1 MPRRWTLSSCIVHR
15 LDTPLPPSLYPR
27 ESHLFLSS
35 LFSTDSQLLSTI
47 LLDKFFIRFLP
58 IELEDEH
65 VDYVLSSYLLSFYI
79 EYIYLSSW
87 NGKAIFSPKCLKNP
101 SVWETLAQAPFF
113 PRPGQRDYTHS
124 EISGGPSFSLRRPT
138 LNGPWFLGWISVS
151 GRATTRR
158 VARARGESFIHLP
171 RGEGTEGEEET
182 CGQPR
187 LHHEISSSCTCFV
200 LLLPLPVCVGRFHDS
215 LPGANLSILFRPWS
229 LERVLIDRMQRDA
242 SITSCPS
249 FETASDFEGIQRFE
263 QEEHIEIEIDRV
275 T

>member
-1 MPRRWTLSSCIVHR
+1 MEWKSNFFSQMFKESFGLRNAGPGPVFPSPGATR
-15 LDTPLPPSLYPR
+15 L
-27 ESHLFLSS
+27 H
-35 LFSTDSQLLSTI
+35 
-47 LLDKFFIRFLP
+47 
-58 IELEDEH
+58 
-65 VDYVLSSYLLSFYI
+65 SFRDF
-79 EYIYLSSW
+79 
-87 NGKAIFSPKCLKNP
+87 G
-101 SVWETLAQAPFF
+101 
-113 PRPGQRDYTHS
+113 RP
-124 EISGGPSFSLRRPT
+124 ESFSLRRPT

-229 LERVLIDRMQRDA
+229 LERALIDRMQRDA